1 MIRDPKLASRASPRR
16 SREMCPVIRDIKQQ
30 AARVIII
37 ITSNRGMLGMTEVI
51 GPERELTLRVF

>member
-1 MIRDPKLASRASPRR
+1 
-16 SREMCPVIRDIKQQ
+16 MCPVIRDIKQQ

-51 GPERELTLRVF
+51 GTGERVDSSGILNSERITLRK